1 VTISILDFEYLPLI
15 DKMHST
21 FHLIEDETRKRLTDI
36 LELHVIEL
44 PKLYKQLI
52 DTKDE
57 SKLKD
62 WMQFV
67 ESEDEE
73 VLQMLAA
80 KDEKIKKAY
89 TVLTT
94 ISQDENERQ
103 EYESREMQL
112 YDEISRLDDAKEEG
126 FVKGS
131 KEGFEKGEKNKAI
144 DMAKAMLLANEPIEK
159 IKSYTKLSEQE
170 IKILMAYEGTNNI

>member
-1 VTISILDFEYLPLI
+1 MLSKKIFGSEAN
-15 DKMHST
+15 S
-21 FHLIEDETRKRLTDI
+21 DI
-36 LELHVIEL
+36 LISLLNAIFNQENDEIESI
-44 PKLYKQLI
+44 KLNDRTLEPDKRLI

-67 ESEDEE
+67 ESENEE

-94 ISQDENERQ
+94 ISQDEKERH
-103 EYESREMQL
+103 EYESREIAL
-112 YDEISRLDDAKEEG
+112 YDEISRLEDAKEEG
-126 FVKGS
+126 L
-131 KEGFEKGEKNKAI
+131 KEGFENGSKE
-144 DMAKAMLLANEPIEK
+144 
-159 IKSYTKLSEQE
+159 
-170 IKILMAYEGTNNI
+170 